1 MKHAN
6 KHPGLGLAIFAVVA
20 VAVLGAGILARL
32 AGLHQMQPTLV
43 EETGDRNTL
52 QGFTLSGYTRF
63 QAENTLTHFT
73 LQSGLLTGETIP
85 EQVRMPE
92 NAQLPSAFDDD
103 INIITVAPEEREAV
117 NRQAG
122 FGGNTATSY
131 AKNFWVMREITLPDN
146 TSLRLHIADNTVDM
160 PVEVVS
166 YPNAWSGMDWSATN
180 DYLPETYPTWAEEIS
195 TQWKGNWM
203 IGLNKDSVLY
213 EPGIWRVTE
222 SLSEEEVEALP
233 LDGTVQYNDNTV
245 NVLCK
250 STEYG
255 KAELFYVPQELD
267 TILECDTLGDYL
279 GVLYQ
284 DTNGAIRFDLVD
296 ENATCIQQELILES
310 AGTEISHSQ
319 TNTQQPDQLCYILGV
334 QQGRDYRIVL
344 LQMDEAGRLDCLNL
358 PGNLLQDG
366 SQLPGTTVIQRS
378 ADGQYVLFVGREE
391 NQIRLTR
398 LFQEEET
405 TSYPIGYQ
413 LDVYDLNAQKV
424 AYTGLLDTGAD
435 RIWGDYIENS
445 NYIYYGLAG
454 ELLSLSRDCYTVFP
468 QQAQEG

>member
-1 MKHAN
+1 MRHAN
-6 KHPGLGLAIFAVVA
+6 KHPGLGLAIFAVAA

-32 AGLHQMQPTLV
+32 AGLNQMQTTLV

-63 QAENTLTHFT
+63 QAENVLTHFT
-73 LQSGLLTGETIP
+73 LQNGRLTGETIP

-92 NAQLPSAFDDD
+92 NAQLPSTFGDDS
-103 INIITVAPEEREAV
+103 NIITVAPEEREAV
-117 NRQAG
+117 NRQAT
-122 FGGNTATSY
+122 FSGNTATSY
-131 AKNFWVMREITLPDN
+131 AKNFWIMREITLPDN
-146 TSLRLHIADNTVDM
+146 TSLRLHIADKTSNM

-166 YPNAWSGMDWSATN
+166 YPNAWSGMDWSASN
-180 DYLPETYPTWAEEIS
+180 DYLPETYPSWAEEIS
-195 TQWKGNWM
+195 VQWKGTWM
-203 IGLNKDSVLY
+203 IGLNKESVLY
-213 EPGIWRVTE
+213 QPGIWRVTE
-222 SLSEEEVEALP
+222 SLTEEEVQALP
-233 LDGTVQYNDNTV
+233 LDGTVQYNSGTV

-255 KAELFYVPQELD
+255 KAELFYVPQDLD

-284 DTNGAIRFDLVD
+284 DTNGTIRFDLVD
-296 ENATCIQQELILES
+296 ENAACVQQALILED
-310 AGTEISHSQ
+310 AGTELSHSQ
-319 TNTQQPDQLCYILGV
+319 VNTQQAGQICYSLGMH
-334 QQGRDYRIVL
+334 QGTDRRIVL
-344 LQMDEAGRLDCLNL
+344 LQMNEAGHLECLNL

-391 NQIRLTR
+391 NQIQLTR

-405 TSYPIGYQ
+405 TSYPIGYRMN
-413 LDVYDLNAQKV
+413 VYDLNAQTV
-424 AYTGLLDTGAD
+424 VYSGLLDTGTD

-454 ELLSLSRDCYTVFP
+454 ELLSLNRDCHTVFP

>member
-1 MKHAN
+1 MRHAN
-6 KHPGLGLAIFAVVA
+6 KHPGLNLAILAVAA
-20 VAVLGAGILARL
+20 VAVFGAGILARL
-32 AGLHQMQPTLV
+32 AGLHQMQTALV

-73 LQSGLLTGETIP
+73 LQNGLLTGETIP

-92 NAQLPSAFDDD
+92 NAQLPSTFNDDS
-103 INIITVAPEEREAV
+103 NIITVAPEEREAV
-117 NRQAG
+117 NRQAT
-122 FGGNTATSY
+122 FSGNTATSY
-131 AKNFWVMREITLPDN
+131 AKNFWIMREINLPDN
-146 TSLRLHIADNTVDM
+146 TSLRLHIADKTSNM
-160 PVEVVS
+160 PVEVIS
-166 YPNAWSGMDWSATN
+166 YPTAWSGMDWSASN
-180 DYLPETYPTWAEEIS
+180 DYLPETYPSWAEEIS
-195 TQWKGNWM
+195 TQWKGHWM
-203 IGLNKDSVLY
+203 IGLNKESVLY
-213 EPGIWRVTE
+213 QPGIWRVTE
-222 SLSEEEVEALP
+222 SLTEEEVEALP
-233 LDGTVQYNDNTV
+233 LDGAVQYADGTV

-255 KAELFYVPQELD
+255 KAELFYVPQDLD

-296 ENATCIQQELILES
+296 ENATCVQQTLIQEGSGAEF
-310 AGTEISHSQ
+310 SHSKV
-319 TNTQQPDQLCYILGV
+319 NTQRAGQICYTLGLH
-334 QQGRDYRIVL
+334 QGTDRRIVL
-344 LQMDEAGRLDCLNL
+344 LQLDDSGHLECLNL

-378 ADGQYVLFVGREE
+378 LDGQYVLFVGREE
-391 NQIRLTR
+391 NQIQLTR

-405 TSYPIGYQ
+405 TSYPIGYR
-413 LDVYDLNAQKV
+413 LAVYDLNAQKV

-435 RIWGDYIENS
+435 RIWGNYIVNRDF
-445 NYIYYGLAG
+445 IYYGLAG